1 MERRRQTLITK
12 SALDAGA
19 ILFYFDDERLRSES
33 EKDEERLMRGL
44 LFAVAAVVAAAS
56 LSGCASWD
64 IGKGKGK
71 GKAPPPVYEEP
82 APAPVYK

>member
-1 MERRRQTLITK
+1 MFGGFSFKELHARWTLMRK
-12 SALDAGA
+12 
-19 ILFYFDDERLRSES
+19 ILFT
-33 EKDEERLMRGL
+33 
-44 LFAVAAVVAAAS
+44 VVAVVAVAS
-56 LSGCASWD
+56 LSGCAGWD

>member
-1 MERRRQTLITK
+1 MKE
-12 SALDAGA
+12 
-19 ILFYFDDERLRSES
+19 ILL
-33 EKDEERLMRGL
+33 
-44 LFAVAAVVAAAS
+44 AVAVVSAVAG

-71 GKAPPPVYEEP
+71 APPPVVVEEP

>member
-1 MERRRQTLITK
+1 MMSK
-12 SALDAGA
+12 V
-19 ILFYFDDERLRSES
+19 
-33 EKDEERLMRGL
+33 
-44 LFAVAAVVAAAS
+44 LFAVAVVFAVGS

-71 GKAPPPVYEEP
+71 APPPVVVEEP